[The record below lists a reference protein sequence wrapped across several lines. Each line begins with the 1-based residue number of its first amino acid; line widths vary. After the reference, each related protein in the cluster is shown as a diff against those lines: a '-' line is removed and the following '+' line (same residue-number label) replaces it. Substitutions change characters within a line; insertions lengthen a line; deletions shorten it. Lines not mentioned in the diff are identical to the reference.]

1 MSLQWLQKA
10 TWRRRTRGFK
20 PARRTAGEYDHV
32 HFLHPVLGI
41 CELIELDLSISFVL
55 CTQKVH
61 QGMRI
66 ALPMNAV
73 ICGIGSCYICV
84 PLSRF
89 DKITRDLEKCE
100 VPEFQEKQQKVTT
113 FKWIWC
119 LRTNVVAIGSPVA
132 LSVRGERGPA
142 SSEIGVRRQS
152 GPLAGQT
159 DRGTSA

>member
-41 CELIELDLSISFVL
+41 CELIELDLSISFV
-55 CTQKVH
+55 CFMYPKGPSRDAHSTF
-61 QGMRI
+61 

-113 FKWIWC
+113 FK
-119 LRTNVVAIGSPVA
+119 
-132 LSVRGERGPA
+132 
-142 SSEIGVRRQS
+142 
-152 GPLAGQT
+152 
-159 DRGTSA
+159 